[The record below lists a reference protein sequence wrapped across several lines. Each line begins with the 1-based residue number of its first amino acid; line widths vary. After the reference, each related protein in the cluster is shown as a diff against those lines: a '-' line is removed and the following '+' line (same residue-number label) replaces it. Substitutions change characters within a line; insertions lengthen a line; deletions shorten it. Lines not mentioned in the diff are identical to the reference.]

1 MREKNLQMCHGF
13 VFFVCFSIG
22 HLSTAAHAKKPLR
35 ILFLVRLPKRK
46 LFYFACKLLSI
57 VYMGPLLISVL
68 GPHLEQAPWVQTCI
82 DNVDLEGLIFLMF
95 SFLSGD
101 VMSLHTLSLSPSKPS
116 SDLGEEGFNRHIP
129 VYTWVFSNL
138 SRFLHTVLLG
148 FSGIS
153 PSGKGGSLSDNDLSR
168 TPIYEHNRMLLWVI
182 LLLWYIGVISLLC
195 CLHRAFS
202 PKG

>member
-1 MREKNLQMCHGF
+1 MREKNLQICHGF
-13 VFFVCFSIG
+13 VVFVCFSIG

-68 GPHLEQAPWVQTCI
+68 GPHLEQAPLVQTCI

-129 VYTWVFSNL
+129 MYT
-138 SRFLHTVLLG
+138 
-148 FSGIS
+148 
-153 PSGKGGSLSDNDLSR
+153 
-168 TPIYEHNRMLLWVI
+168 
-182 LLLWYIGVISLLC
+182 
-195 CLHRAFS
+195 
-202 PKG
+202 